1 MKKFQNLLMAM
12 EQCKGEHTSSFLLG
26 WIMNPVLNKKWGLL
40 GEVKEKKERYSV
52 GKDWEIIGRKVT

>member
-1 MKKFQNLLMAM
+1 MAM